1 MLERRRAGGLSI
13 VDLTASN
20 PTDCGLEYPEAA
32 ILAAL
37 ARPASLRY
45 EPHPGGAP
53 AARQSIRQL
62 YLEAGIDLP
71 ADRLLLTASTSEA
84 YSWLF
89 RLLAEPGQVVLAPAP
104 SYPLF
109 EMLARLNDVVLR
121 PYHLAP
127 ESGFALDAAELERA
141 AARPDVRAILIV
153 HPGNPTG
160 RFASLQEKRAIMDVA
175 ARHGIAVICDEVF
188 ADYAW
193 GPRADRATT
202 FAGEEGALVFVL
214 NGLSKMAG
222 LPQLKLGWIAAS
234 GPKEALDE
242 AMRRLEIIADTYL
255 SVGTPVQQALPEL
268 LGLRGAIRDRILA
281 RVSANRRWLES
292 ACAPPHPC
300 RCLPAEAGW
309 YSIVQ
314 VPRTRTDEQ
323 WCLDLLEH
331 EGVLAYPG
339 YFFDFPTEGYLVLSL
354 IPHEDA
360 FQAGAGALLRHIQ
373 RAA

>member
-1 MLERRRAGGLSI
+1 
-13 VDLTASN
+13 
-20 PTDCGLEYPEAA
+20 
-32 ILAAL
+32 
-37 ARPASLRY
+37 
-45 EPHPGGAP
+45 
-53 AARQSIRQL
+53 
-62 YLEAGIDLP
+62 
-71 ADRLLLTASTSEA
+71 
-84 YSWLF
+84 
-89 RLLAEPGQVVLAPAP
+89 
-104 SYPLF
+104 
-109 EMLARLNDVVLR
+109 
-121 PYHLAP
+121 
-127 ESGFALDAAELERA
+127 
-141 AARPDVRAILIV
+141 
-153 HPGNPTG
+153 
-160 RFASLQEKRAIMDVA
+160 
-175 ARHGIAVICDEVF
+175 
-188 ADYAW
+188 
-193 GPRADRATT
+193 
-202 FAGEEGALVFVL
+202 
-214 NGLSKMAG
+214 MAG